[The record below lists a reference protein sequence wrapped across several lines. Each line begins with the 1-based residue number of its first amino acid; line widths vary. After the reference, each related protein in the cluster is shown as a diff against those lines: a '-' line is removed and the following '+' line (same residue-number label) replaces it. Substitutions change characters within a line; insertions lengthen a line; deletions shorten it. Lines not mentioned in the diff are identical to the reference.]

1 MKEYSLKLGRK
12 DYALL
17 LGIGAIILI
26 IYVYVNVLSPK
37 RAGYV
42 EVTRDGEG
50 IGVYPLYEDYVYNLS
65 SGKNENILVIKDGCA
80 YMDKANCPDHTCIR
94 QGKIYKTNETICCLP
109 HRLIIRAV
117 NTKDSEADTFI
128 Q

>member
-1 MKEYSLKLGRK
+1 MNK
-12 DYALL
+12 DRFKTGKRDYLFL

-26 IYVYVNVLSPK
+26 IFIYVNVLSPK
-37 RAGYV
+37 KAGYV
-42 EVTRDGEG
+42 EVTIDGKG
-50 IGVYPLYEDYVYNLS
+50 LGVYPLYEDGVFDLS
-65 SGKNENILVIKDGCA
+65 TDKGENILVIKDGYA

-94 QGKIYKTNETICCLP
+94 QGKIHNTNETICCLP

-117 NTKDSEADTFI
+117 NTHNNGVDTFI